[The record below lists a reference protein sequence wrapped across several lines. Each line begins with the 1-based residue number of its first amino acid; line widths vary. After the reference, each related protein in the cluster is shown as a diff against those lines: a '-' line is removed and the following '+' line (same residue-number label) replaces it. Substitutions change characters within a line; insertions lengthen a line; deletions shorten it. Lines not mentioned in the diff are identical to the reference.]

1 MMRKRSVK
9 SKILSLCIY
18 AAMLLFVI
26 GILYFGYLMVMR
38 AQWRALKNNIADAI
52 NAAGRSSPTLSIGD
66 EAMPFDAQDELYF
79 SKFISDPYLLPI
91 RAGCME
97 RGARSVVISLNG
109 SELVFTPGED
119 DSIIN
124 VRFDS
129 LDSSKGFYVRSPV
142 DFDYLER
149 YFQIRS
155 KYAES

>member
-1 MMRKRSVK
+1 MLKRNAK
-9 SKILSLCIY
+9 SKILSLCIF

-38 AQWRALKNNIADAI
+38 AQWKGLKNDIADAI
-52 NAAGRSSPTLSIGD
+52 NAASRSSPTLSIGD
-66 EAMPFDAQDELYF
+66 EAVPFDAQDELYF

-91 RAGCME
+91 KAGCTE
-97 RGARSVVISLNG
+97 RDARSIVISLNG

-124 VRFDS
+124 IR
-129 LDSSKGFYVRSPV
+129 LDSPDGSKGFYVRSPV
-142 DFDYLER
+142 GFDYLER
-149 YFQIRS
+149 YFLMRS